1 MGSEGRIWHV
11 SGDAIVSIQVWSW
24 DFTLL
29 VQKACMDVVGF
40 FVGIV
45 LGGLRDFLVEMNS
58 ACERAVPFGIGILRI
73 VLSLAD
79 QSFETVKIA
88 IEANLL
94 VGDLRYWTFHCTH

>member
-1 MGSEGRIWHV
+1 M

-40 FVGIV
+40 FVGTV
-45 LGGLRDFLVEMNS
+45 RGRLRDFLVEVNS
-58 ACERAVPFGIGILRI
+58 ARERAVPLGIGILRI

-88 IEANLL
+88 IEANLS
-94 VGDLRYWTFHCTH
+94 VGDLRYWTFYCTH